1 MYICIYL
8 YIYVSFKDNKYM
20 NVYYQPVYVYINTY
34 IYIYLY
40 PEGRFRS
47 RSNSLQGDEGLVQ
60 ALKSLDSREDTVD
73 GIQVYLYAYIYVY
86 LFIYVYIG
94 MYMRILMVFYICV
107 WIVERAL
114 LMGRRYATNSSSYP
128 ILSNPKNHNIICI
141 YVVIYLYIS
150 ACTHLYIC
158 VHIPIFNHIFNQIH
172 IYIYIYTYT
181 GI

>member
-94 MYMRILMVFYICV
+94 MYVY
-107 WIVERAL
+107 AYTNGL
-114 LMGRRYATNSSSYP
+114 LYMCLDSREGT
-128 ILSNPKNHNIICI
+128 IDGTQVCH
-141 YVVIYLYIS
+141 
-150 ACTHLYIC
+150 
-158 VHIPIFNHIFNQIH
+158 
-172 IYIYIYTYT
+172 
-181 GI
+181 